1 MNVRIYDI
9 NYKKLV
15 TWMVPQVLRKTKLM
29 ALLNALA
36 SPVVFI
42 YNLFLINR
50 RNNLYRLMITPQVCY
65 VEMALNDKYDNGDR
79 RIKIIRPKSY
89 DPLYLYQRIEQ
100 KPAYLSRRNTATA
113 SQRKWL
119 FQKKE
124 ASAFQYDFIVQ
135 VPATVAFDPN
145 EMTAVIDS
153 YILPDKVYKISI
165 V

>member
-9 NYKKLV
+9 NFKKLV
-15 TWMVPQVLRKTKLM
+15 TWMVPQVLRKPKWM

-36 SPVVFI
+36 SPVVYI

-50 RNNLYRLMITPQVCY
+50 RNNLYRLLITPQVCY

-89 DPLYLYQRIEQ
+89 DPLYLFQRIE
-100 KPAYLSRRNTATA
+100 KEAVYLYRKNTATA
-113 SQRKWL
+113 GQRQWL

-135 VPATVAFDPN
+135 VPATVAFDMN

-153 YILPDKVYKISI
+153 YALPDKFYKISI